1 MTSRQLRR
9 LGTAVMVAVL
19 AACGDGGSP
28 DDESTVG
35 AGATSTTAPPA
46 IVRTASDAALGTIVV
61 DGEGMT
67 LYRNAQDTAGAV
79 TCTGDCA
86 AVWPP
91 LVAPNGF
98 KPSGVLASIARPDG
112 GSQVTYG
119 GTPLYRYVEDKAA
132 GETKGHGV
140 GGIWFVVLEAGS
152 SGQATTTTA
161 AAAVTGAGSST
172 TRPTTAT
179 TTTGSRAGG
188 TPGGGAA
195 TTAPPAAATTTQPP
209 ATAPPATSPPATAAP
224 TTAPVT
230 TPTTPPVTY
239 TPTTGGDCY
248 YPPCDP

>member
-152 SGQATTTTA
+152 SAEATTTTTA
-161 AAAVTGAGSST
+161 AAASTAGAGATTT
-172 TRPTTAT
+172 TRPTSTTTRAGSRATTPAAGAT
-179 TTTGSRAGG
+179 TTS
-188 TPGGGAA
+188 
-195 TTAPPAAATTTQPP
+195 PPAAVTSTIAPAT
-209 ATAPPATSPPATAAP
+209 TAPPATSPPATV
-224 TTAPVT
+224 APVT
-230 TPTTPPVTY
+230 TSPPATY
-239 TPTTGGDCY
+239 TPTTGGGYCD